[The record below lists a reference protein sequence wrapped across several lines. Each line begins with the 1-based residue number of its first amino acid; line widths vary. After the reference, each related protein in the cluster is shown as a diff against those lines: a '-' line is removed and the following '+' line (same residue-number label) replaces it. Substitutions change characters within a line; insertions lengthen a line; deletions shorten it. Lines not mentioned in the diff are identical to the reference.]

1 MPLFDPRQPI
11 RGPSEPRYCGVGGFR
26 KCGVAHSEAISR
38 PNPLAQRRTTLREGA
53 YSGIVNTMS
62 QDILNRVKKVT
73 VEELGVK
80 EEEVTEAASF
90 QEDLGADSLDVVE
103 LVMALEDEFGIDI
116 PDEEVGEIKTVGDA
130 VNYIEKKL
138 DEGQKAG

>member
-1 MPLFDPRQPI
+1 MHITR
-11 RGPSEPRYCGVGGFR
+11 
-26 KCGVAHSEAISR
+26 GVA
-38 PNPLAQRRTTLREGA
+38 RRGA
-53 YSGIVNTMS
+53 KGGIVNTMS

-80 EEEVTEAASF
+80 EEEVTETASF

-130 VNYIEKKL
+130 VNYIEKK
-138 DEGQKAG
+138 QTAA